1 MVITQA
7 QFNKAM
13 EEINS
18 SYSALLQRVQELEE
32 KVNEKERPQA
42 SASGSKRVQQTK
54 ANSEPSN

>member
-18 SYSALLQRVQELEE
+18 SYSKLVKRLEQVE
-32 KVNEKERPQA
+32 SQLKEAKAP
-42 SASGSKRVQQTK
+42 SKSTGAK
-54 ANSEPSN
+54 